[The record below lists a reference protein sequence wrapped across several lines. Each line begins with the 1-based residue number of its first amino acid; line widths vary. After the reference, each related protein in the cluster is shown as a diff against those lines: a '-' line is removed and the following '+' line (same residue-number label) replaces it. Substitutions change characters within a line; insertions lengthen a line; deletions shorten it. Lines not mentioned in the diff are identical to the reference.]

1 MGENIVKETYKGDL
15 GRAYDEIVH
24 NKFSGSSSTQD
35 ELFWVMNNKNTGK
48 PNNYFVMR
56 GDYMTQFSYPTKAE
70 AEAKAKLLI
79 SKTKSN

>member
-1 MGENIVKETYKGDL
+1 
-15 GRAYDEIVH
+15 
-24 NKFSGSSSTQD
+24 
-35 ELFWVMNNKNTGK
+35 MNNKNTGK